1 MQQSPSE
8 IKEKLLRA
16 LDTEYNVVDMVT
28 VVEIITVLERTPI
41 TKEALET
48 TRLGKYINELR
59 RKTKNELLAK
69 RAKDLVRRWR
79 DMILPTQAS
88 DSSVN
93 GKTVSQ
99 PTSPDP
105 PVEAVP
111 RTHAANKRLRKED
124 SPDSKSEEPVTKI
137 ARLNGSTVRPIFTP
151 ETSRDGFNS
160 KSDNEL
166 VPQEIINID
175 DEPEVP
181 TGPKK
186 RGRKKGSKNKS
197 TLAKAAAALAQ
208 KSTED
213 IVQDK
218 IVALARTPKVKTTQE
233 LLADL
238 RSRSGEEI
246 PLVKLPQSIENKA
259 SLANCVL
266 TKLEPHE
273 DEDDGVDIKSD
284 HKSLTKQECDNNS
297 NNVNVVV
304 IDKEKK
310 SKKHKHS
317 DTNRSEA
324 AQSMKSSPPPPPV
337 PPEPS
342 SVEEILSR
350 LPPLNLDA
358 IDWSEDSYSVPNSP
372 RPVCEEDV
380 EQLHTEHC
388 EGLNGNWEKRDDQKT
403 EFREWHEMLTIR
415 SSSNESEPPLF
426 VLPYAV
432 VD

>member
-1 MQQSPSE
+1 
-8 IKEKLLRA
+8 
-16 LDTEYNVVDMVT
+16 MVT

-79 DMILPTQAS
+79 DMILPTNDAGAA
-88 DSSVN
+88 SVN

-124 SPDSKSEEPVTKI
+124 SPDSKSEEPAAKI
-137 ARLNGSTVRPIFTP
+137 ARVNGCNRP
-151 ETSRDGFNS
+151 
-160 KSDNEL
+160 SDNDL
-166 VPQEIINID
+166 VPQEIINLD
-175 DEPEVP
+175 DEPDAP

-186 RGRKKGSKNKS
+186 RGRKKGSKNRS
-197 TLAKAAAALAQ
+197 TLAKAAAALAHRT
-208 KSTED
+208 TED

-218 IVALARTPKVKTTQE
+218 IVALSRTPKVKTTQE

-238 RSRSGEEI
+238 RSRSGEDI
-246 PLVKLPQSIENKA
+246 PLNVKLPQSIENKA

-266 TKLEPHE
+266 TKAEPPE
-273 DEDDGVDIKSD
+273 EDDSDDDIIEVVKTKSIA
-284 HKSLTKQECDNNS
+284 KQECDSSNS
-297 NNVNVVV
+297 NNVVV
-304 IDKEKK
+304 IEKERK

-317 DTNRSEA
+317 SGTAGTEPAVTATSSAHQSETIA
-324 AQSMKSSPPPPPV
+324 TAQSSKSLP

-358 IDWSEDSYSVPNSP
+358 IDWSEDSYSEPNSP
-372 RPVCEEDV
+372 QPVTQDDV
-380 EQLHTEHC
+380 DKLHTDHC
-388 EGLNGNWEKRDDQKT
+388 EGLNGNWENKT
-403 EFREWHEMLTIR
+403 EFREWHEMLTI
-415 SSSNESEPPLF
+415 SSGPGREETEPPLF